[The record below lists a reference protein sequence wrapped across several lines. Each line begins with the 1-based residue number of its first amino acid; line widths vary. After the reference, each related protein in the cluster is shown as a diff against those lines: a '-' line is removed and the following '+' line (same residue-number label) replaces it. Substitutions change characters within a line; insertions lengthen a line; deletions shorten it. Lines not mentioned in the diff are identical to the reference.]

1 MDDARAK
8 FSNIAGAA
16 TTVVKPRAG
25 TLHRITINK
34 PIAASTITIYNNT
47 AGSGAKIATIT
58 NPAGAGQP
66 YYLDFI
72 VRFDVGLT
80 IVTSGADDVTAVYQ

>member
-8 FSNIAGAA
+8 FANISGAA
-16 TTVVKPRAG
+16 TTVVKSGAG
-25 TLHRITINK
+25 TLHRLTINK
-34 PIAASTITIYNNT
+34 PVAASTITVYNNT

-66 YYLDFI
+66 YYIDYI

-80 IVTSGADDVTAVYQ
+80 IITSGADDVTAVYQ